1 MIPPFWLLLPSA
13 DSRLGKH
20 LLLHAYNMVFDVQK
34 KRSPKMDS
42 TNFPR
47 MAVADDEP
55 DLAIGEDPLWDLLI
69 SMKSGK

>member
-1 MIPPFWLLLPSA
+1 M
-13 DSRLGKH
+13 
-20 LLLHAYNMVFDVQK
+20 LHAYNMVFDVQK

-47 MAVADDEP
+47 MAIADDEP

>member
-1 MIPPFWLLLPSA
+1 
-13 DSRLGKH
+13 
-20 LLLHAYNMVFDVQK
+20 MVCDVQK
-34 KRSPKMDS
+34 RTPKMDS

-47 MAVADDEP
+47 MTIPDDEP

>member
-1 MIPPFWLLLPSA
+1 M
-13 DSRLGKH
+13 
-20 LLLHAYNMVFDVQK
+20 LHAYNMVFDVQK

-55 DLAIGEDPLWDLLI
+55 DLAIGEDPLCDIFIRL
-69 SMKSGK
+69 